1 MDKLFDQNKLN
12 TKIKLDNFSKYISR
26 KTMTR
31 FLVHHE
37 LFKLQLN
44 VQGNIVDC
52 GVHHGGSLMTWAK
65 LSSIY
70 EPVNYQRK
78 IFGFDTFSGFPNIH
92 ENDISENK
100 NAKIGSFDESMNY
113 DVYKELNE
121 IIKEY
126 DNDRFISEINKVNL
140 IKGDVKNTIPKF
152 INENKYCLVSLLY
165 LDFDIYEPTKIALKN
180 FIPRMSKGSVIAF
193 DELNNKNWPGETIAF
208 LESFDIN
215 KFELKRFEFEP
226 NISYIIL

>member
-70 EPVNYQRK
+70 EPINYQRK
-78 IFGFDTFSGFPNIH
+78 IFGFDTFSGFPNVH
-92 ENDISENK
+92 KNDMSENK
-100 NAKIGSFDESMNY
+100 NAKIGSFDESKKYN
-113 DVYKELNE
+113 VFKELSE

-140 IKGDVKNTIPKF
+140 IKGDVKDTIPKF
-152 INENKYCLVSLLY
+152 LKENQYCLVSLLY
-165 LDFDIYEPTKIALKN
+165 LDFDIYEPTKIALNN
-180 FIPRMSKGSVIAF
+180 FIPRMSKGSIIAF

-208 LESFDIN
+208 LESLEIN
-215 KFELKRFEFEP
+215 QFELKRFEFEP
-226 NISYIIL
+226 NISYLIL